1 MIFKII
7 FIAIIC
13 IFSASLLKKY
23 NTDISSII
31 SVCGG
36 ILIFILCVQEF
47 NNVFDYLKE
56 IYNFSGLNFDF
67 LKMIFKILAIGYITE
82 FTADIAEDFGNNVIS
97 SKVVLGGKIVVCG
110 MALPIIKELLEL
122 LLSLLS

>member
-1 MIFKII
+1 MIFRII